1 MPNVDK
7 FVAIYQ
13 QLNKHNL
20 SLLDDIYHPDIHFI
34 DPLHEVNG
42 LKNLHLYFAN
52 LYSNVSEC
60 HFDIGDAHM
69 SGQHAFVYWVMTYR
83 HPKLAGHRKIMV
95 NGHSHLVFA
104 ADKIINHRDY
114 FDVGALLYRHIPVLG
129 SIVKLIDKRA
139 AE

>member
-1 MPNVDK
+1 MQNVDK

-20 SLLDDIYHPDIHFI
+20 SLLDDIYHQDIHFV
-34 DPLHEVNG
+34 DPLHEVSG
-42 LKNLHLYFAN
+42 LVDLHQYFAN
-52 LYSNVSEC
+52 LYSNVTQC
-60 HFDIGDAHM
+60 HFDISDAHT
-69 SGQHAFVYWVMTYR
+69 SEHHAFVYWTMTYR
-83 HPKLAGHRKIMV
+83 HPKLSGHNKIMV
-95 NGHSHLVFA
+95 DGHSHLVF
-104 ADKIINHRDY
+104 DGEKIINHRDY